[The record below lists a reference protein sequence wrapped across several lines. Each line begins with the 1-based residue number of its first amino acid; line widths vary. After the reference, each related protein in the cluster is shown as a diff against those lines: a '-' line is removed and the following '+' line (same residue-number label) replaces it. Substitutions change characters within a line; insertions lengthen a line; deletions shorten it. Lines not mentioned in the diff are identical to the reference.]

1 MTRNQMHTAS
11 ADARIHALESLSADV
26 VCTVRRAGYY
36 ELDDSWVLPRRVT
49 PYHVLFFITRG
60 GVEFTVAGNR
70 HTLRAGEV
78 ILTPPQMVQ
87 SGKSAA
93 SGDIGLFLYV
103 VHFSAQL
110 HGVLDAP
117 LLLGLPATFSLG
129 TRRRKEMN
137 EVCRRMVD
145 ELERG
150 QPGSWLAANGDC
162 ARVVALLWREAIE
175 QDDSARPRAEVT
187 LSALVRLKPVFDAI
201 EARYSQ
207 PLRVGDLAA
216 LVHLHPVYLST
227 LFRRGTGLSPGQY
240 IAHYRLGK
248 ARELL
253 ASTDLPLSEVARRTG
268 HGTSSYLSRAFHN
281 AEGIPP
287 GKYRRAVQG
296 AATSHPG
303 P

>member
-1 MTRNQMHTAS
+1 MHTTN
-11 ADARIHALESLSADV
+11 ADGHVHALEALSAEV

-36 ELDDSWVLPRRVT
+36 ELDGSWVLPRRVT

-60 GVEFTVAGNR
+60 RVEFTVAGSRYALEDGN
-70 HTLRAGEV
+70 V

-87 SGKSAA
+87 SGNAA
-93 SGDIGLFLYV
+93 ATGHVGLFLYV

-110 HGVLDAP
+110 HGLLDAP

-129 TRRRKEMN
+129 AQRRREMF
-137 EVCRRMVD
+137 EVCRRMVS

-150 QPGSWLAANGDC
+150 RPGSWLAANGDC

-175 QDDSARPRAEVT
+175 RGESTKPRGEVT
-187 LSALVRLKPVFDAI
+187 LSALVRLRPVFDAI
-201 EARYSQ
+201 QARYSE
-207 PLRVGDLAA
+207 PLRIVDLAT
-216 LVHLHPVYLST
+216 LVHLHPVYFST

-240 IAHYRLGK
+240 ISHYRLGK

-253 ASTDLPLSEVARRTG
+253 GSTDLPLSDIARRTG
-268 HGTSSYLSRAFHN
+268 HGTSSYLSRAFHR

-287 GKYRRAVQG
+287 GKYRRMVQG
-296 AATSHPG
+296 ASGTARPAI
-303 P
+303 